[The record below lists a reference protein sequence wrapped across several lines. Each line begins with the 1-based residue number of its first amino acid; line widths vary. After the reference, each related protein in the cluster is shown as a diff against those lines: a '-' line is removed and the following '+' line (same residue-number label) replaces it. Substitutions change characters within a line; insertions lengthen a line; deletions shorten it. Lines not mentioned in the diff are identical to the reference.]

1 MARGN
6 MTIGTQ
12 QQSAI
17 GRKFSDA
24 YRDAA
29 IKSYEKI
36 KGYSKEDKAKLTPF
50 NAMDYTVALAM
61 DKNRSDLMETLST
74 VSDSAD
80 IQKGEGYDNG
90 TFLLNGRYIR
100 VGGNQVQTNM
110 TMKQLRTGGSGA
122 KKLQFSD
129 RSSLRETKSTKTFN
143 IFLDFDKIKEYVSGE
158 IKKSKK

>member
-1 MARGN
+1 M
-6 MTIGTQ
+6 
-12 QQSAI
+12 
-17 GRKFSDA
+17 
-24 YRDAA
+24 
-29 IKSYEKI
+29 
-36 KGYSKEDKAKLTPF
+36 TPF

-61 DKNRSDLMETLST
+61 DKNRSYLMETLST
-74 VSDSAD
+74 VSDRAD

-122 KKLQFSD
+122 KTLQFSD
-129 RSSLRETKSTKTFN
+129 ISSLRETKSTKTFN
-143 IFLDFDKIKEYVSGE
+143 IFSDFDKIKEYVSGE